1 MVSQRMPLLAD
12 ELIGGG
18 GMVWGVQ
25 TSLMPYSD
33 GAEILS
39 GLSHMKT
46 KELSADIQLR
56 MVSGTY

>member
-1 MVSQRMPLLAD
+1 
-12 ELIGGG
+12 
-18 GMVWGVQ
+18 MVWGVQ
-25 TSLMPYSD
+25 TSLVPYSD